1 VRLVD
6 GVEVL
11 RAASAAGVCTGGAY
25 AAGAA
30 VGVAAAVTVGWPD
43 RSIVLASGFFCC
55 WHPKAV
61 TRANTTSDVVASFT
75 ADSLLKRL
83 FAWPKRPGIPAFIGR
98 PGPGTLVL
106 KPETRNRN
114 DE

>member
-1 VRLVD
+1 
-6 GVEVL
+6 
-11 RAASAAGVCTGGAY
+11 
-25 AAGAA
+25 
-30 VGVAAAVTVGWPD
+30 
-43 RSIVLASGFFCC
+43 
-55 WHPKAV
+55 
-61 TRANTTSDVVASFT
+61 VVASFT